1 MHHQVD
7 VVVKDKVF
15 PAFTSQYM
23 PVCTKGGGNCRYH
36 MLSLA
41 LCGTEQYMCHLRLL
55 NTYSLIMHQQHM
67 LKAIQP
73 TARILLPLQKRDTAS
88 VAKAAEVQLLELLRS
103 SITDK
108 SWGNRFHLYAQAM
121 ILERSIWLYGVM
133 YSRCLQDEGKQ
144 LQQIKQD
151 LTPTE
156 LQDLFEMRDKRL
168 NNSVCYRSDAVPE
181 EHVPLL
187 GFLDS
192 SHFTA
197 ILPMVS
203 AKCSLWFAPF
213 TTFMSQWA
221 PEE

>member
-7 VVVKDKVF
+7 VAVKDKPF

-23 PVCTKGGGNCRYH
+23 PVCTKGGGNCMYH

-41 LCGTEQYMCHLRLL
+41 LCGTEQYMCHLRLV
-55 NTYSLIMHQQHM
+55 TAYSLIVHQQHM
-67 LKAIQP
+67 LKVIQP
-73 TARILLPLQKRDTAS
+73 TVRILLPLQKRDAAS
-88 VAKAAEVQLLELLRS
+88 VAKAAEVQWLELLHS

-108 SWGNRFHLYAQAM
+108 SWGNQFHLHALAM

-133 YSRCLQDEGKQ
+133 YSRCLQEEGKL
-144 LQQIKQD
+144 LQPIKQD
-151 LTPTE
+151 VTPTE

-168 NNSVCYRSDAVPE
+168 NNSICIRSDAVPE

-187 GFLDS
+187 GFLNS

-203 AKCSLWFAPF
+203 AKCSLVFASF